1 MPRYNNR
8 SACAAFA
15 KLGSM
20 LDKRVPT
27 TGTALSFRTYAAFSY
42 AEPIAYVRSD
52 NTLLV
57 TDAKFPVTTSKHTGM
72 VASAWAIEH
81 GRDSVRSVPHSELRA
96 YCRAVGYSVGS
107 RGAGYDRCAA

>member
-20 LDKRVPT
+20 LNKRVPT

-42 AEPIAYVRSD
+42 AEPIATVDSD
-52 NTLLV
+52 GTLLV
-57 TDAKFPVTTSKHTGM
+57 TDAKFSVTTSKHTGM
-72 VASAWAIEH
+72 VAAAWAIEH
-81 GRDSVRSVPHSELRA
+81 GSDSVRTIPHGELRSR
-96 YCRAVGYSVGS
+96 CRAKGYSVGS
-107 RGAGYDRCAA
+107 RGDSYDRWTR